1 MVGPLNELYYGGNA
15 VAGIAGPL
23 DNAIANFVLS
33 DDNTVDVIV
42 VNSISV
48 YPNPFNPTANIAL
61 SINENDILQPVS
73 VKIFNIKG
81 QLVKTIVNNEIVQN
95 TNFVWNGKDNNGS
108 STSSGMYFVKMK
120 TATSEVSKKMLLIK

>member
-1 MVGPLNELYYGGNA
+1 MQPTDSE
-15 VAGIAGPL
+15 
-23 DNAIANFVLS
+23 
-33 DDNTVDVIV
+33 DNTINIAA

-61 SINENDILQPVS
+61 SINENDLLKPVS

-81 QLVKTIVNNEIVQN
+81 QLVRTIVNNEIMQN
-95 TNFVWNGKDNNGS
+95 TTVVWNGKDNNGN

-120 TATSEVSKKMLLIK
+120 TASSEVSKKMLLMK

>member
-1 MVGPLNELYYGGNA
+1 M
-15 VAGIAGPL
+15 IA
-23 DNAIANFVLS
+23 
-33 DDNTVDVIV
+33 

-81 QLVKTIVNNEIVQN
+81 QLVKTIVNNEIIQT
-95 TNFVWNGKDNNGS
+95 TNFVLNGKDNNNN

-120 TATSEVSKKMLLIK
+120 TVSSEVSKKMILIK